1 MKPNLRREWRGRAS
15 PDPRALTPGI
25 RHANWSPPVG
35 EPARGSRGRAVPFE
49 TRDDQAGAAPRTDQA
64 RTAEV
69 LRDALRVPH
78 RSTPEPSSEGLVI
91 GRLAPEASFKDKAY
105 AALKDAIA
113 ATDVYDGPEP
123 IWLDE
128 RELSVRL
135 GVSRTPIREAMAML
149 EQEGFVRIVPR
160 RGILV
165 ARKTKRE
172 IVEMIQASA
181 ALEAMAARLIAL
193 NATDAEIA
201 SLRAL
206 FQSFSASH
214 APLDHLDEYDAANVA
229 FHGALIRL
237 SASSVIASMTDNLR
251 LHVRA
256 IRHRT
261 IFERDRAARSL
272 SDHIAIIAALEA
284 RDAETAERLARD
296 HTLRLATYVEEH
308 VDLD

>member
-1 MKPNLRREWRGRAS
+1 
-15 PDPRALTPGI
+15 
-25 RHANWSPPVG
+25 
-35 EPARGSRGRAVPFE
+35 VPFE
-49 TRDDQAGAAPRTDQA
+49 TEDDQSRARGNDPLRTDQG
-64 RTAEV
+64 RTAEALRGV
-69 LRDALRVPH
+69 LRAGPGRP
-78 RSTPEPSSEGLVI
+78 PAPPAPEGLVI

-113 ATDVYDGPEP
+113 STDVYDGPDP

-172 IVEMIQASA
+172 IVEMIQAWA
-181 ALEAMAARLIAL
+181 ALEGMAVRLIAL
-193 NATDAEIA
+193 NATGPEIA
-201 SLRAL
+201 SLRDIFRGFDA
-206 FQSFSASH
+206 AH
-214 APLDHLDEYDAANVA
+214 TPRDHLDEYDAANVA

-237 SASSVIASMTDNLR
+237 SGSQVIAQMTDNLR

-261 IFERDRAARSL
+261 IFERDRAAASL
-272 SDHIAIIAALEA
+272 GDHIAIIEALEA
-284 RDAETAERLARD
+284 RDAEAAERLARD